1 MSTPDQKG
9 YTPVHIA
16 AARGRQQVVQ
26 LLRKLG
32 AKMDVVASSLG
43 SPAEL
48 ASRAGHPAVAKKL
61 LMYTSRCE
69 FCQAVWKDVQLF
81 ACSRCKKTFYCS
93 VACQKQEWTQHK
105 KTCVAADQA

>member
-1 MSTPDQKG
+1 
-9 YTPVHIA
+9 
-16 AARGRQQVVQ
+16 VVK

-43 SPAEL
+43 TPAEL
-48 ASRAGHPAVAKKL
+48 ANRAGHPAVAEKLTRYTSQCACCQKQGTGVKL
-61 LMYTSRCE
+61 L
-69 FCQAVWKDVQLF
+69 
-81 ACSRCKKTFYCS
+81 ACSRCRKTFYCS